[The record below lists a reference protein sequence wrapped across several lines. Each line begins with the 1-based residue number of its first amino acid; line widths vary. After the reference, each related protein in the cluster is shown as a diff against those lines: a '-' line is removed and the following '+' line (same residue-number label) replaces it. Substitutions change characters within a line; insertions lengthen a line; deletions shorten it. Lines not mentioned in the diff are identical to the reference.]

1 MLVFR
6 FFPFHT
12 LVYPP
17 HYKLENKKS
26 ESCARAP

>member
-1 MLVFR
+1 VFIFR
-6 FFPFHT
+6 LLPSHA

-17 HYKLENKKS
+17 LYKIEKKKS